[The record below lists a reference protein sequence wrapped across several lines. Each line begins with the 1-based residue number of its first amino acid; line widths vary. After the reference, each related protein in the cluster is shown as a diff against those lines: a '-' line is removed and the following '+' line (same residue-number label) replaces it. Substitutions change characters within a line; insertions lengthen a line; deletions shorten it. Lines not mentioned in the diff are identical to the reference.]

1 MSIFYKTLA
10 AFGLLLLMSCSA
22 SPEAPTCKNLEPSGT
37 RSDLTQTSATLHGV
51 KVGAALT
58 CEESGAYIPLHG
70 SGSRKIIGGRVK
82 VDPAK
87 GSPKDLTQISKS
99 LGGVYVGTPET
110 CEESG
115 AYIPMRGSGPRAIVF
130 GVEGTEPQICPY
142 HLEMVPEGACLK
154 IRFEDFSTTLAAR
167 LKEKNIDVIGIGI
180 GICGQ
185 ASKDPSTWNASVR
198 IGSWRQADAVIQEA
212 AALMN
217 QLQIGNTFGI
227 SVEAE
232 ARGCSDDLE
241 NLFNED
247 CSEIT
252 FEAFSALLSA
262 RLEAKG
268 IKTIGTGMGTC
279 GALSPTKGDYST
291 WNLSVS
297 VHDWRQADTAIE
309 EAAALMNQ
317 LKIGDTFG
325 ISVRAIPCGISL

>member
-1 MSIFYKTLA
+1 MIRKTLA
-10 AFGLLLLMSCSA
+10 GFGLALLMSCSA
-22 SPEAPTCKNLEPSGT
+22 SPETPTTCDNLEPSGT
-37 RSDLTQTSATLHGV
+37 RSDLTQTLTTLHGV
-51 KVGAALT
+51 EVGAPLT
-58 CEESGAYIPLHG
+58 CDERGAYVPLQG
-70 SGSRKIIGGRVK
+70 SGSRKIIMGRVK
-82 VDPAK
+82 IDPAK
-87 GSPKDLTQISKS
+87 GSPKDLTQISTS

-110 CEESG
+110 CEDSG

-130 GVEGTEPQICPY
+130 GVEGTEPQMCPY

-154 IRFEDFSTTLAAR
+154 VRFEDFSTTLAAR
-167 LKEKNIDVIGIGI
+167 LKEKDIDVIGIGV
-180 GICGQ
+180 GICGEI
-185 ASKDPSTWNASVR
+185 SKDPSTWNASVR
-198 IGSWRQADAVIQEA
+198 IGSWRQADVVIQEA

-241 NLFNED
+241 NLFNGD

-252 FEAFSALLSA
+252 FEAFSALLLA

-279 GALSPTKGDYST
+279 GALSPTQGDFST
-291 WNLSVS
+291 WNLSLS

-317 LKIGDTFG
+317 LKIGNTFG
-325 ISVRAIPCGISL
+325 ISVRSIPCAILE